1 MVGKLSDQIYP
12 EKEKPKS
19 LGTGIDEL
27 KEKMRQ
33 VPVICWILLLI
44 IVLWITDRK
53 MRKRKEN
60 MKIIDLKKV
69 NSILLVMVIFLS
81 YQIPVWAD
89 TDHTTVKI
97 PVQQIFS
104 SEAEDISADVLML

>member
-1 MVGKLSDQIYP
+1 MDNALYKRNFEITQNDHLVLLITCTSELTNGRNILVGKLSDQIYP

-33 VPVICWILLLI
+33 VPVICWIPLLI

-53 MRKRKEN
+53 MRKRGK
-60 MKIIDLKKV
+60 KI
-69 NSILLVMVIFLS
+69 
-81 YQIPVWAD
+81 
-89 TDHTTVKI
+89 
-97 PVQQIFS
+97 
-104 SEAEDISADVLML
+104 

>member
-1 MVGKLSDQIYP
+1 
-12 EKEKPKS
+12 
-19 LGTGIDEL
+19 
-27 KEKMRQ
+27 
-33 VPVICWILLLI
+33 
-44 IVLWITDRK
+44 
-53 MRKRKEN
+53 

-97 PVQQIFS
+97 PVQRSFPVKLRIFRV
-104 SEAEDISADVLML
+104 DVLMYDNESGRCPYAGRKQEYEVFLENGK

>member
-1 MVGKLSDQIYP
+1 MDNALYKRNFEITQNDHLVLLITCTSELTNGRNILVGKLSDQIYP

-53 MRKRKEN
+53 MRKRGK
-60 MKIIDLKKV
+60 KI
-69 NSILLVMVIFLS
+69 
-81 YQIPVWAD
+81 
-89 TDHTTVKI
+89 
-97 PVQQIFS
+97 
-104 SEAEDISADVLML
+104 